1 MADQSANPIRGTVPI
16 EIDGV
21 TYPMRLTW
29 HGIAQIRQLYP
40 DGYDLMDMQTLAT
53 IMAICL
59 PNTEEMSP
67 EWVMD
72 RAPPIEPTIEKVSD
86 MINYAWFGAKKE
98 PEVTEPEA
106 EENPPKK
113 VARKG

>member
-1 MADQSANPIRGTVPI
+1 MSDQTANPVRGTVPI

-21 TYPMRLTW
+21 TYIMRLTW
-29 HGIAQIRQLYP
+29 HGVAQIRELYP
-40 DGYDLMDMQTLAT
+40 DGYDLMDMKTLAT

-59 PNTEEMSP
+59 PDQKDVSA

-72 RAPPIEPTIEKVSD
+72 RAPPIEPSIEKVSD
-86 MINYAWFGAKKE
+86 MINYAWFGTKE
-98 PEVTEPEA
+98 PPEVKAPEA

-113 VARKG
+113 TAKKV